1 MGVFFYDNFK
11 DYAAL
16 YYLFLP
22 SMKSMAQRIH
32 IVEDDVAFGKMLTS
46 FLERKGYEI
55 SISLTGKAARNI
67 LTEHDFDFLITDLK
81 LPDDSGLDLLVHVKE
96 NFPDIKVIL
105 MTGYADVDTAV
116 RAIKKG
122 ALDYISKPFRPEELL
137 MVIENASPEQF
148 GATDSEKY
156 KNTLNPSSS
165 KKSPA
170 ADSSEKLTFVSGIS
184 EASKKFN
191 EYLKLVGPTDMSV
204 LIQGESGTGKEVAA
218 KAIHKYSNR
227 SDQSFVAVDC
237 GAIPNEI
244 AASEFFGHVKGS
256 FTGAIND
263 KMGHFEAADGGTIFL
278 DEVGNLSYEN
288 QIQLLR
294 ALQERRIKPVGSNT
308 EIDVDVRIITATNED
323 LRKAVEE
330 GKFREDLYHR
340 LNEFS
345 IQIPS
350 LHQRKEDLFL
360 FTEYF
365 LAEANASL
373 GKNVSGLSKE
383 VEQAF
388 KNYAW
393 PGNLRELRNVIKR
406 SVLLTTSNLIPL
418 DMIPREVL
426 FSKTEPK
433 KQDFSKESNEK
444 QLIINALKEAEFNKT
459 KAAKLLN
466 ITRKTLYNKLE
477 LYKIEL

>member
-1 MGVFFYDNFK
+1 MITLKIALPYTVYFYVSLNT
-11 DYAAL
+11 
-16 YYLFLP
+16 
-22 SMKSMAQRIH
+22 MAQRIH

-55 SISLTGKAARNI
+55 SISLTGQSARKSLRENSF
-67 LTEHDFDFLITDLK
+67 EFLITDLK

-96 NFPDIKVIL
+96 NFPNIKVIL
-105 MTGYADVDTAV
+105 MTGYAEVDTAV
-116 RAIKKG
+116 KAIKKG

-137 MVIENASPEQF
+137 MVIENASPEEYNGTGVASKSSNQVLTSKGISF
-148 GATDSEKY
+148 PGANRSE
-156 KNTLNPSSS
+156 N
-165 KKSPA
+165 
-170 ADSSEKLTFVSGIS
+170 LTFVSGFS

-191 EYLKLVGPTDMSV
+191 EYLKLVGPTDMGV

-218 KAIHKYSNR
+218 KAIHNYSNR
-227 SDQSFVAVDC
+227 KNQSFVAVDC

-263 KMGHFEAADGGTIFL
+263 KKGHFEAADGGTLFL
-278 DEVGNLSYEN
+278 DEIGNLSYEN

-294 ALQERRIKPVGSNT
+294 ALQERRIKPVGSNS

-323 LRKAVEE
+323 LLKAVEE

-340 LNEFS
+340 INEFS
-345 IQIPS
+345 VQIPS

-373 GKNVSGLSKE
+373 GKNVAGLSKE

-393 PGNLRELRNVIKR
+393 PGNLRELKNVIKR
-406 SVLLTTSNLIPL
+406 SVLLTNSNLIPL
-418 DMIPREVL
+418 DVIPREVL

-433 KQDFSKESNEK
+433 NVQDFSKESNEK
-444 QLIINALKEAEFNKT
+444 QLIINALKEAENNKT

-477 LYKIEL
+477 LYKIDL